1 MTEREIVEA
10 LTILVGSRRKA
21 RGLLART
28 TVRHLAI
35 AQVEEL
41 ERLMP
46 PMIARRFHAA
56 LDLAKHALAPE
67 RPVSLK
73 VQSAAYAP
81 CTRSLPAARPND
93 SSPWPATSATK

>member
-1 MTEREIVEA
+1 MTERQIVEA

-28 TVRHLAI
+28 TIRHLAN

-56 LDLAKHALAPE
+56 LDLAKHAGEAQRRRAP
-67 RPVSLK
+67 
-73 VQSAAYAP
+73 
-81 CTRSLPAARPND
+81 
-93 SSPWPATSATK
+93 